1 MVYPVTHSKTLKPHS
16 MSKQELRD
24 QLKAA
29 GLFDKTGHQS
39 PLWKQAFDLYK
50 KENGGRGLCNCGGSY
65 NRLRT
70 WMNS

>member
-1 MVYPVTHSKTLKPHS
+1 MTKAD
-16 MSKQELRD
+16 LRD

-39 PLWKQAFDLYK
+39 PLWQQAFSLYK
-50 KENGGRGLCNCGGSY
+50 KETGTKLCNCGGSY

>member
-1 MVYPVTHSKTLKPHS
+1 
-16 MSKQELRD
+16 MSKYELRD

-39 PLWKQAFDLYK
+39 PLWKQAFDIYK
-50 KENGGRGLCNCGGSY
+50 KETGTKLCNCGGSY